1 MESHDCNAIAFYL
14 RRMLRNAAIPL
25 LLLSIGSAA
34 TAGEKESS
42 GANAATKS
50 THKHVHLDRSGKPR
64 KGKASYY
71 GREFYGKKMAN
82 GKAMNPQSNVAASKT
97 LPLGTKAKV
106 TNLETGK
113 SAVVDIEDRGPYVD
127 GRIIDL
133 SPKTADKLDLKKE
146 GTAPV
151 VVRPLALP
159 QETAGANAPAQ
170 WSSVGAP

>member
-1 MESHDCNAIAFYL
+1 MALLNRDAIARLL
-14 RRMLRNAAIPL
+14 RCTSRSAL
-25 LLLSIGSAA
+25 LAVSLLSIGGTAV
-34 TAGEKESS
+34 AGEPKSS
-42 GANAATKS
+42 GANVATKS
-50 THKHVHLDRSGKPR
+50 PHKHAHLDRSGKPR

-133 SPKTADKLDLKKE
+133 SPKTADKLDFKKE

-151 VVRPLALP
+151 VVKPLALP
-159 QETAGANAPAQ
+159 EETAGTDAPAQ